1 MKCNDILLQL
11 EKTFPLEKAYSWDN
25 VGLLVGRDNKEIQK
39 IYVALDVTDSIL
51 TDAIKWGA
59 DMILTH
65 HPLIFSPLKKINNR
79 NFISSRVVELIR
91 NDMVCYA
98 MHTNYDVVRMAD
110 LASEK
115 LGLVD
120 GKPLEPSE
128 SHPEEGLGKIGY
140 LPEEMTIQACVKRV
154 KEAFQVPSVKVFEE
168 DTLEPMNEKRSVRKI
183 AVLPGS
189 GKSTIEAALH
199 AGAEVLITGDIGHH
213 EGIDAS
219 SQGLIILDAGH
230 YGIEHIFLED
240 MGNYLSDICNREE
253 IEIKVAA
260 IKHPFQIM

>member
-1 MKCNDILLQL
+1 MKCNDILIQL

-59 DMILTH
+59 DMIITH

-79 NFISSRVVELIR
+79 NFISNRVVELLK

-115 LGLVD
+115 LGLMD
-120 GKPLEPSE
+120 AEPLEPSE
-128 SHPEEGLGKIGY
+128 NDSEEGLGKIGY
-140 LPEEMTIQACVKRV
+140 LPEEMTIQACVELV
-154 KEAFQVPSVKVFEE
+154 KEAFQVSCVKVFGE
-168 DTLEPMNEKRSVRKI
+168 DTLEPMNEQRSVRRI

-189 GKSTIEAALH
+189 GKSTIGAAIRG
-199 AGAEVLITGDIGHH
+199 GAEVLITGDIGHH

-219 SQGLIILDAGH
+219 SRGLTILDAGH
-230 YGIEHIFLED
+230 YGIEHIFLKD
-240 MGNYLSDICNREE
+240 MGDYLSEICNREE
-253 IEIKVAA
+253 IEVKVAA
-260 IKHPFQIM
+260 IQHPFQIM